1 MVIAGCAI
9 CLVAISLI
17 LLLLYMINRRSSD
30 KVTLDNNEEAQIIR
44 NYRKQQ
50 TLRQQQSMQGRQ
62 SELVPVGQGEYPS

>member
-17 LLLLYMINRRSSD
+17 LLLLYMINRRGSD